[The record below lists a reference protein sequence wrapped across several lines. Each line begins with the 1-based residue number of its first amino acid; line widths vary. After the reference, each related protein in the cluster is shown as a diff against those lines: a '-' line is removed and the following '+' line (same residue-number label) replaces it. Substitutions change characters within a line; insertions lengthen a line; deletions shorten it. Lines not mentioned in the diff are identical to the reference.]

1 MSIVIAILVVLL
13 VAGFVFKFH
22 PQQQKPFLAPGE
34 ILTPEPE
41 VITEPE
47 VVNPPIVT
55 IEPSQE
61 AAKMDAKPKKKQ
73 AKKVDA

>member
-1 MSIVIAILVVLL
+1 MSIVIAILVVL
-13 VAGFVFKFH
+13 VVVGFVFKFY
-22 PQQQKPFLAPGE
+22 PKKQLPFLAPGE
-34 ILTPEPE
+34 TLTPEPE
-41 VITEPE
+41 VIAEPE

-61 AAKMDAKPKKKQ
+61 AAKMNAKPKKKQ